1 MYIIAVV
8 PSDFAIEVFS
18 IGVDVVEGAVLVR
31 EGVEFVEL
39 PFVLDELLEELLP
52 QGLLLELLE
61 LEDQPLDELL
71 LDDERVGDE
80 LAPLLLEDEPEEEF
94 ELLLFDELFD
104 EPEPPDD
111 ELVVVEGVV
120 VVVVRVVVFVEG
132 VLGVLGVEGDDG
144 VGFGVGVEGF
154 GGSV

>member
-1 MYIIAVV
+1 M
-8 PSDFAIEVFS
+8 
-18 IGVDVVEGAVLVR
+18 VR
-31 EGVEFVEL
+31 EGVEIVEL
-39 PFVLDELLEELLP
+39 PLELELLVPEDRLLEELLP

-111 ELVVVEGVV
+111 ELGVVEGVKG
-120 VVVVRVVVFVEG
+120 FV
-132 VLGVLGVEGDDG
+132 
-144 VGFGVGVEGF
+144 
-154 GGSV
+154 GSV

>member
-1 MYIIAVV
+1 M
-8 PSDFAIEVFS
+8 
-18 IGVDVVEGAVLVR
+18 VEGAVLVR

-39 PFVLDELLEELLP
+39 PLVLDELLEELLP

-104 EPEPPDD
+104 ELEPLEDD
-111 ELVVVEGVV
+111 AGFVEGVV

-132 VLGVLGVEGDDG
+132 VFSVFGVEGDDG
-144 VGFGVGVEGF
+144 VGLGVGVEGF

>member
-104 EPEPPDD
+104 ELEPPDD

-120 VVVVRVVVFVEG
+120 VVVVRVGVFVEG